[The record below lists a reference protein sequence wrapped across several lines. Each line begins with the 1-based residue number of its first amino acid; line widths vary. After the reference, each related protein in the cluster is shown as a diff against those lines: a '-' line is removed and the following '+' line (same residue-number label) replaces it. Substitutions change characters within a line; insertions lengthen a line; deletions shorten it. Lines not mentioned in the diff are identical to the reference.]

1 MDLTS
6 ILDQLLDRRQQ
17 NDTVQETESDSDT
30 QTQRVY
36 NFMAIPA
43 QVERLMFYGYMIC
56 VNSFLGVFT
65 ILPLRTLY
73 AIVNLLQCK
82 RNARNRKHFEYLIQS
97 SLLVSSVLCLMQ
109 VDSSKMYHSI
119 RGQSALKLYVIYNV
133 LEICDKLCSSFGQ
146 DVLHAAY
153 RYGEGDGWVLLHAT
167 GKWIL
172 AFLYLIMHSM
182 VLFYQVMTLNVA
194 INSHN
199 NALLTLL
206 VSNQF
211 VEIKGSVFKKFSA
224 ENLFQLSMADIIERF
239 NLSIFLVLIFVRN
252 ALEFSQISYDQWWG
266 WLMQNP
272 FSSTAVLEQKH
283 VLLYSCL
290 SIYASE
296 IAIDWIKHAFITKFN
311 LLKPDV
317 YARYVEIL
325 SRDLLTNQRG
335 SVFDVGQS
343 VAQRIGFSSLPLACL
358 FLRLMIVQLYGI
370 DRLKTLQSAVR
381 LVSMISAILIILIF
395 IKYRVSV
402 SLVAMSQRYTSSTTI
417 QSNITSTPSTGTRK
431 IIQFKEA
438 DSTTLLSPA
447 VKAQL
452 VRFQSMPSSPMS
464 DKRSINSDSGVLQQ
478 KEEYQDSPKQLD
490 QNEQTKVEGGD
501 RDSDRE
507 VKVMDRDDSSVMM
520 HSPSQLSLLREA
532 RILDSQDDIRIE
544 PETPL
549 NLENI
554 GRFTMFKSRIP

>member
-6 ILDQLLDRRQQ
+6 ILDQFLDRRQQ

-82 RNARNRKHFEYLIQS
+82 RNASNKNHLAYLIQS
-97 SLLVSSVLCLMQ
+97 SLLISSVFCLMQ

-119 RGQSALKLYVIYNV
+119 RGQSTLKLYVIYNV

-153 RYGEGDGWVLLHAT
+153 RYGEGDGWVLLHAS

-335 SVFDVGQS
+335 SVLDVGQS
-343 VAQRIGFSSLPLACL
+343 VAQRIGFSNLPLACL
-358 FLRLMIVQLYGI
+358 FLRLMIIQLNGI
-370 DRLKTLQSAVR
+370 DRLDTLQGAVR
-381 LVSMISAILIILIF
+381 LLIMMGAILIILIF

-402 SLVAMSQRYTSSTTI
+402 SLMAMSQRYTSFTTF

-431 IIQFKEA
+431 IVQFKEV

-464 DKRSINSDSGVLQQ
+464 DKRSINSDSGVHQQ
-478 KEEYQDSPKQLD
+478 REEYQDSPKQLD
-490 QNEQTKVEGGD
+490 QNEQTTVEGGD
-501 RDSDRE
+501 RDSVLE
-507 VKVMDRDDSSVMM
+507 VKAMDRDDSSVMM